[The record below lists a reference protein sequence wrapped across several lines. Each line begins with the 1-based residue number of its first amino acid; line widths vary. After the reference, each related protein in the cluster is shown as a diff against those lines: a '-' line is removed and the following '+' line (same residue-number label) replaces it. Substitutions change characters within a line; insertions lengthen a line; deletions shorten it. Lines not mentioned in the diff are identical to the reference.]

1 MVGAGSA
8 TYHTAAQLAD
18 AFGIVV
24 HDATLIPELLR
35 RIRLMGCI
43 DRITSMRSFD
53 IPIPQFRD
61 RKEEVE
67 EKFVHTAHSQID
79 EEGAQLI
86 VEGCMGIFSNLGHGA
101 RERIE
106 ETLGVPVLEAAAVA
120 IKTAEMLISLNIAHS
135 KKTYPSPPE
144 K

>member
-1 MVGAGSA
+1 M
-8 TYHTAAQLAD
+8 AAQLAD
-18 AFGIVV
+18 AFGVVV
-24 HDATLIPELLR
+24 HDDTLIPELLR

-43 DRITSMRSFD
+43 EQITSMRSFD

-61 RKEEVE
+61 RKDEVE
-67 EKFVHTAHSQID
+67 EKFVKTARRQL
-79 EEGAQLI
+79 EEESAQLI
-86 VEGCMGIFSNLGHGA
+86 VEGCMGIFSNLGPGA

-106 ETLGVPVLEAAAVA
+106 KTLGVPVLEPGAVA
-120 IKTAEMLISLNIAHS
+120 VKTAEMLISLNITHS